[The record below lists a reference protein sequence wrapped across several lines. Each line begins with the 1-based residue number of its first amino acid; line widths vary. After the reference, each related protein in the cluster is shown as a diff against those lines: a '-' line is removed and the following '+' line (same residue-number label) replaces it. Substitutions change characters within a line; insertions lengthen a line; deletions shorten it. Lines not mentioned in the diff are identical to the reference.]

1 MAEQKKQKLP
11 IDVLLEH
18 LVKHRD
24 AVIVLGPDILEDGNY
39 FVISDETYECYNRK
53 MMIKKPNEFWKYYSD
68 NIMAPLAIT
77 NKTTKEINNFL
88 SMGLHSSVLDT
99 NIVKTIAPNFEV
111 ISPNGKN
118 NVLQCVK
125 CQKEYDAHSMFNQLQ
140 NQDKVLKC
148 DCGGNIKP
156 TVLYHGEKY
165 STPVYQS
172 VKNAI
177 FTEENGR
184 PELITHTLIFIGVDF
199 TDSLVSELI
208 DSYDALKDYEHFTVI
223 ITDKKNRED
232 IIYYNPEFGVTDDLD
247 QAIKRLMKLVKEK
260 E

>member
-18 LVKHRD
+18 LVKHKD
-24 AVIVLGPDILEDGNY
+24 AIIVLGPDILEDSNY
-39 FVISDETYECYNRK
+39 FAISDETYEYYNRK
-53 MMIKKPNEFWKYYSD
+53 AMIKKPNEFWKYYSD

-88 SMGLHSSVLDT
+88 SMGLHSCVLDT

-118 NVLQCVK
+118 NILQCVK
-125 CQKEYDAHSMFNQLQ
+125 YQKEYDAHSMFNQLQ

-177 FTEENGR
+177 FTEENGK

-208 DSYDALKDYEHFTVI
+208 DSYDALKDYDHFTVI

-260 E
+260 N